1 MSLSDRQLWD
11 IRYRQGAYAERF
23 WASAY
28 FRQCMPEITSR
39 HAGGRALDV
48 ACGRGR
54 NSIYAAQQGFI
65 VDGVDVSPAALAYAA
80 QQALRTGVTVNWCC
94 QNVQDLEG
102 VSAWR
107 PRHEY
112 ELIVMFRFVAPSL
125 LPTLA
130 RHLVV
135 GGQLL
140 VEEHMQ
146 WSGPEAVSGP
156 TNPSF
161 RVAPNALR
169 QALLKSGDF
178 LEIIEEFEGIVEEP
192 DGSQAALSRI
202 WAQRQK

>member
-1 MSLSDRQLWD
+1 
-11 IRYRQGAYAERF
+11 
-23 WASAY
+23 
-28 FRQCMPEITSR
+28 MPEITSQKT
-39 HAGGRALDV
+39 GGRALDV

-54 NSIYAAQQGFI
+54 NSIYAAQQGFV
-65 VDGVDVSPAALAYAA
+65 VDGVDVSPVALAQAA

-94 QNVQDLEG
+94 QNLQDPEG

-107 PRHEY
+107 PRQEY
-112 ELIVMFRFVAPSL
+112 DLIVMFRFVALSL

-156 TNPSF
+156 SNPSF
-161 RVAPNALR
+161 RVAPSTLKR
-169 QALLKSGDF
+169 ALLKSGGF

-192 DGSQAALSRI
+192 DGSKAALSRI
-202 WAQRQK
+202 WAQRRK